1 MTVRTNSLAV
11 MGNDLA
17 IRSENNEKALK
28 TWLNTLDSP
37 NTRKSYEKSVRE
49 ALTRLGGL
57 SGCTPGALS
66 EWRMYLMG
74 RMEADDLSPASISLR
89 LAALRSFLRFARIAG
104 VLPLTEEAIK
114 LLLKSPKSHV
124 MKPYQTLGWEEA
136 SELMNAAR
144 RPRDRALVALLLGS
158 GLRASEIV
166 KLRLADFFVDADGDV
181 LLRVRAGKGRKD
193 RLVPLPQRVVGEL
206 YSYLSSRRMR
216 IGNKEDAESVLFP
229 SRKGQNKAIT
239 TARLRQLVD
248 ELMETAGISKAISP
262 HSFRHTY
269 AMMLLRRGA
278 NLVAVQKLLGHASL
292 STTQRYLDH
301 LDIRDLKQA
310 VGLKA

>member
-1 MTVRTNSLAV
+1 
-11 MGNDLA
+11 MGKL
-17 IRSENNEKALK
+17 
-28 TWLNTLDSP
+28 
-37 NTRKSYEKSVRE
+37 E
-49 ALTRLGGL
+49 A
-57 SGCTPGALS
+57 
-66 EWRMYLMG
+66 E
-74 RMEADDLSPASISLR
+74 ELSPASVSLR

-104 VLPLTEEAIK
+104 VVPLTEEAIK

-124 MKPYQTLGWEEA
+124 LKPYQTLGWEEA
-136 SELMNAAR
+136 SKLMDAAR

-166 KLRLADFFVDADGDV
+166 KLRLSDLSVDADGDV
-181 LLRVRAGKGRKD
+181 ILRVRSGKGRKD
-193 RLVPLPQRVVGEL
+193 RLVPLPKRVVAEL
-206 YSYLSSRRMR
+206 YTYLTIRGMR
-216 IGNKEDAESVLFP
+216 IGDKEIEPSVLFP
-229 SRKGQNKAIT
+229 SRKGENKAIS

-248 ELMETAGISKAISP
+248 ELLEEAGVRKAISP

-301 LDIRDLKQA
+301 LDIRDLKKA
-310 VGLKA
+310 VGLEA